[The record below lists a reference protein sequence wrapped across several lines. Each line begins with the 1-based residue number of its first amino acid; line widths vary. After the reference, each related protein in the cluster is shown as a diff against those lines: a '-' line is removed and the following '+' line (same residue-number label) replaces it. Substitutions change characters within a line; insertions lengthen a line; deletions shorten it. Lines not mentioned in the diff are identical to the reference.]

1 MNAAAWLAPLKAAPL
16 LWLAVTAFAYL
27 LAEKLYR
34 HTRHFPLLHPVL
46 VAIVLVAG
54 LLLVLGVPYPDYF
67 AGARPLHWLLGPAT
81 VALAVPLFDNL
92 QRVRSLLAP
101 LMIALLVGGVVGIVS
116 ALGLA
121 HLFGL
126 SWPVQ
131 LSFAPKSVTTP
142 IAMALA
148 EHLGGLPALTANVVI
163 ITGVV
168 GAVAVVPLLRL
179 LRVDGDVERGFALG
193 VAAHGVGT
201 ARAFQLSPTAGA
213 FAGLAMGLNGVW
225 TSVVLP
231 LVLAFWPH

>member
-1 MNAAAWLAPLKAAPL
+1 MFAMLKSAPL
-16 LWLAVTAFAYL
+16 LWLAVTGFAYL
-27 LAEKLYR
+27 LAEKIYHR
-34 HTRHFPLLHPVL
+34 ARHFPLLHPVL
-46 VAIVLVAG
+46 VSIALVAA
-54 LLLVLGVPYPDYF
+54 LLLLARVDYADYF
-67 AGARPLHWLLGPAT
+67 VGARPLHWLLGPAT

-92 QRVRSLLAP
+92 QRVRSLLLP
-101 LMIALLVGGVVGIVS
+101 LTIALLVGGLVGIVS

-142 IAMALA
+142 IAMALSD
-148 EHLGGLPALTANVVI
+148 HLGGLPALTANIVI

-168 GAVAVVPLLRL
+168 GAVIVVPLLRWL
-179 LRVDGDVERGFALG
+179 KVDGDIERGFALG

-213 FAGLAMGLNGVW
+213 FAGLAMGLNGIW
-225 TSVVLP
+225 TSLILP